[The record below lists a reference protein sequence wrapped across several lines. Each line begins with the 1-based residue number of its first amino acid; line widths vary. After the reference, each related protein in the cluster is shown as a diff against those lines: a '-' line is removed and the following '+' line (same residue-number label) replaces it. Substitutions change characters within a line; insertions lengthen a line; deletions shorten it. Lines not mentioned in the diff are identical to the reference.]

1 MRTTKLFLK
10 AFTVIAASVI
20 LFASCN
26 KDEENIQDP
35 TLPAAK
41 TEGKVQLGKKLD
53 NAYSVTNMQ
62 NAYQKL
68 RERGEITEDITI
80 SETHTYI
87 KITSIDSAGLDL
99 LLNDTNIELFNY
111 PLDYEL
117 IGTGVYEPTNDS
129 SILYTVIPA
138 GYNLG
143 SHIQY
148 QVLEHCYIPDDK
160 ASIAEQ
166 MIEEESLRLTGNLS
180 DEPESKAGSIPQ
192 GYIKVYNTNSETYIP
207 VMKVKVRTNTLVN
220 IRTAYTDENG
230 FYKMGGKFV
239 CKPNYTIVY
248 ENQIGFKIWGNLAF
262 LAPTYLYLGTQ
273 SQTGF
278 SKNITTSSAGW
289 SWSTINN
296 ATYIYY
302 QQICPHFTI
311 NKPCDNL
318 RIWATRSG
326 NWGGSA
332 PMLHY
337 MTLTPSFVMSLIAIY
352 RINEMA
358 GIAASALAALVHIA
372 MPDVFILQDYGNT
385 DKMYKL
391 LFHELSH
398 ASHFSKVGSG
408 YWNTYIGQIIVNG
421 GYGDTGNSYNGVI
434 GVGEMWAN
442 YFEDIAF
449 AYYKGNTEVWC
460 SHYDNDDDGIDEYEW
475 FAPCLLHEVS
485 SEVPGMTPNMYFYCL
500 TSNTYNQV
508 AYKNSLIATYGIING
523 IDYSSTIEEIFE
535 NNGF

>member
-41 TEGKVQLGKKLD
+41 TEGKVQLGKKLN

-62 NAYQKL
+62 SAYQAL

-87 KITSIDSAGLDL
+87 KITSLDSAGLDL

-129 SILYTVIPA
+129 SILYTVIPV

-180 DEPESKAGSIPQ
+180 DEPESKAAGIPQ
-192 GYIKVYNTNSETYIP
+192 GYIKVYNTEDNVYVP

-248 ENQIGFKIWGNLAF
+248 ENQLGFKIWGNLAF

-273 SQTGF
+273 AQTGF

-289 SWSTINN
+289 LWSTINN
-296 ATYIYY
+296 ATYYYY
-302 QQICPHFTI
+302 QQVCPYFSIT
-311 NKPCDNL
+311 KPTNSL
-318 RIWATRSG
+318 RIWATRTNNELWSG
-326 NWGGSA
+326 CT
-332 PMLHY
+332 PMLHSITMSPSVISSLLVLY
-337 MTLTPSFVMSLIAIY
+337 SINSSLGMTLGALNTLIHFVL
-352 RINEMA
+352 
-358 GIAASALAALVHIA
+358 
-372 MPDVFILQDYGNT
+372 PDMFILSDFETTQSAYHT
-385 DKMYKL
+385 M
-391 LFHELSH
+391 FHELSH
-398 ASHFSKVGSG
+398 ASHCKKVSVS
-408 YWNTYIGQIIVNG
+408 YWAQYIGQIVLNN
-421 GYGDTGNSYNGVI
+421 GYGTTSTSTNGII
-434 GVGEMWAN
+434 GVGEMWGN
-442 YFEDIAF
+442 YFEDVAF
-449 AYYKGNTEVWC
+449 SYYSNHRFSC
-460 SHYDNDDDGIDEYEW
+460 SATYDWY
-475 FAPCLLHEVS
+475 APCLLHNISHEI
-485 SEVPGMTPNMYFYCL
+485 PALQPYMYFSIL
-500 TSNTYNQV
+500 DNDIDNHV
-508 AYKNSLIATYGIING
+508 DFKNSLIANYGVLNG
-523 IDYSSTIEEIFE
+523 HDYSSIISEYFE
-535 NNGF
+535 NEGFI

>member
-180 DEPESKAGSIPQ
+180 DEPESKAWSTPQ
-192 GYIKVYNTNSETYIP
+192 GYINVYNTDSGTYIP

-230 FYKMGGKFV
+230 FYKMGGKFL
-239 CKPNYTIVY
+239 CKPYYTIVY
-248 ENQIGFKIWGNLAF
+248 ENQIGFKIGGNLAF

-289 SWSTINN
+289 LWSTINN
-296 ATYIYY
+296 AAYY
-302 QQICPHFTI
+302 YYEKVCPHFYI
-311 NKPCDNL
+311 NKPPSNL
-318 RIWATRSG
+318 RIWATRTG
-326 NWGGSA
+326 GRWGGST
-332 PMLHY
+332 PMLRNI
-337 MTLTPSFVMSLIAIY
+337 TASP
-352 RINEMA
+352 EM
-358 GIAASALAALVHIA
+358 IAAIERAFDSCIIGGLCFGLLDLYIHIVL
-372 MPDVFILQDYGNT
+372 PDMFILSDFSTTSSAYHT
-385 DKMYKL
+385 M
-391 LFHELSH
+391 FHELSH
-398 ASHFSKVGSG
+398 ASHYAKVGAP
-408 YWNTYIGQIIVNG
+408 YWLLYVGQIILHV
-421 GYGDTGNSYNGVI
+421 GYGRTQTSTNGIV
-434 GVGEMWAN
+434 GVGEMWGN
-442 YFEDIAF
+442 YFESIAY
-449 AYYKGNTEVWC
+449 ADYTNGSVSC
-460 SHYDNDDDGIDEYEW
+460 SKQPNSYW
-475 FAPCLLHEVS
+475 FAPCLLHELS
-485 SEVPGMTPNMYFYCL
+485 AEIPDMQPYMYYDILDVDIENHDDF
-500 TSNTYNQV
+500 
-508 AYKNSLIATYGIING
+508 KNGLKTRYGTING
-523 IDYSSTIEEIFE
+523 VNYNNAIDIIFG
-535 NNGF
+535 NYGF

>member
-129 SILYTVIPA
+129 SILYTVIPV

-166 MIEEESLRLTGNLS
+166 LVEEESLRLTGNLS

-192 GYIKVYNTNSETYIP
+192 GYIKVYDTENEAYIP
-207 VMKVKVRTNTLVN
+207 VKKVKVRTNTLVN

-230 FYKMGGKFV
+230 FYKMGGKFL
-239 CKPNYTIVY
+239 CKPYYTIVY

-289 SWSTINN
+289 LWSTINN
-296 ATYIYY
+296 AAYY
-302 QQICPHFTI
+302 YEKVCPHFYI
-311 NKPCDNL
+311 NKPPSNL
-318 RIWATRSG
+318 RIWATRTG
-326 NWGGSA
+326 GRWGGST
-332 PMLHY
+332 PMLRNI
-337 MTLTPSFVMSLIAIY
+337 TASP
-352 RINEMA
+352 EM
-358 GIAASALAALVHIA
+358 IAAIERAFDSCIIGGLCFGLLDLYIHIVL
-372 MPDVFILQDYGNT
+372 PDMFILSDFSTTSSAYHT
-385 DKMYKL
+385 M
-391 LFHELSH
+391 FHELSH
-398 ASHFSKVGSG
+398 ASHYAKVGAP
-408 YWNTYIGQIIVNG
+408 YWLLYVGQIILHV
-421 GYGDTGNSYNGVI
+421 GYGRTQTSTNGIV
-434 GVGEMWAN
+434 GVGEMWGN
-442 YFEDIAF
+442 YFEDV
-449 AYYKGNTEVWC
+449 AYSYYSGNDLYC
-460 SHYDNDDDGIDEYEW
+460 SSLWRW
-475 FAPCLLHEVS
+475 FAPCLLHNISNEIS
-485 SEVPGMTPNMYFYCL
+485 AMQPYMYFGSL
-500 TSNTYNQV
+500 DNSIFNHTDF
-508 AYKNSLIATYGIING
+508 KNKLIANYGVLNG
-523 IDYSSTIEEIFE
+523 YDYSSVIGEFFE
-535 NNGF
+535 NEGF